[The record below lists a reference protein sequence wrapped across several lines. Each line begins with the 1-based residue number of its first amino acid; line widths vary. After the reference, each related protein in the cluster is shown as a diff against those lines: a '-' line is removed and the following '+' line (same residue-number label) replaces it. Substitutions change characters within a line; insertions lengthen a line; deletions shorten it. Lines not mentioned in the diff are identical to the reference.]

1 MRAILLCP
9 RLFFST
15 AVPESVSGYVFAQRL
30 ASVPT
35 LMLSCG
41 GLYMTVI
48 LVTYVMPSSLFSA
61 GGWARGWM
69 TGVKMMMIPMRI

>member
-1 MRAILLCP
+1 M
-9 RLFFST
+9 T
-15 AVPESVSGYVFAQRL
+15 A
-30 ASVPT
+30 
-35 LMLSCG
+35 
-41 GLYMTVI
+41 I